1 MNRLTQEQQQLIL
14 DFYFRCGDPKDI
26 DDGRDLIATMPEA
39 AKLYANLESTL
50 TDLDHVKYEACPDN
64 LVDLTIARLKLVAT
78 SSKRSNSR
86 LNQLLEKERES
97 SSLSVNESAYN
108 SSIPT
113 NSVQRRRYWRPL
125 FEVFAAAASIALIA
139 GVMFPSFGLAR
150 AKYQQVAC
158 QNNMRI
164 LGAGFASSAED
175 NSHNND
181 NLSQVRV
188 KAGSPWWKIGDQ
200 GQQARSNTRYPF
212 MLIKGGY
219 VDGRAFMCKGDRKAE
234 LFKYQTANLPQ
245 LYDFPSHKN
254 VSYSF
259 TIFCDKNTDPLLCS
273 QKVIASDLNP
283 VFQKIRCEKTIFQE
297 MDEFTKLQLNE
308 QLKQSMSANHRGRG
322 QNLLYGDGSVKYTTS
337 RIVDGDDIFT
347 VNGVDSYT
355 GREIPTHKKDIFVVP

>member
-1 MNRLTQEQQQLIL
+1 MNKLTQEQQQLIL
-14 DFYFRCGDPKDI
+14 DFYFRCGDTKDI
-26 DDGRDLIATMPEA
+26 EGGRDLIATMPEA

-64 LVDLTIARLKLVAT
+64 LVDLTIARLKLVAS

-97 SSLSVNESAYN
+97 SSLSASESAYN
-108 SSIPT
+108 PSIST
-113 NSVQRRRYWRPL
+113 NSIQRGRYWRPL

-139 GVMFPSFGLAR
+139 GIMFPSFGLAR

-158 QNNMRI
+158 QNNMRV
-164 LGAGFASSAED
+164 LGAGFASSVGD
-175 NSHNND
+175 NSRNND

-200 GQQARSNTRYPF
+200 GQQVRSNTRYPF

-219 VDGRAFMCKGDRKAE
+219 VDARAFVCKGDKGAE
-234 LFKYQTANLPQ
+234 LFKYQAANSPQ
-245 LYDFPSHKN
+245 LYDFSSHKN

-259 TIFCDKNTDPLLCS
+259 TLFCDKNTDPLLCS

-283 VFQKIRCEKTIFQE
+283 VFQKIRCEKTIFQG
-297 MDEFTKLQLNE
+297 MDEFVKLQLNE
-308 QLKQSMSANHRGRG
+308 QLKQSMSVNHKGKG
-322 QNLLYGDGSVKYTTS
+322 QNLLYGDGSVKYTKT
-337 RIVDGDDIFT
+337 RVVNGDDIFT
-347 VNGVDSYT
+347 VKDVDSYT
-355 GREIPTHKKDIFVVP
+355 GREIPTLKNDIFLVP